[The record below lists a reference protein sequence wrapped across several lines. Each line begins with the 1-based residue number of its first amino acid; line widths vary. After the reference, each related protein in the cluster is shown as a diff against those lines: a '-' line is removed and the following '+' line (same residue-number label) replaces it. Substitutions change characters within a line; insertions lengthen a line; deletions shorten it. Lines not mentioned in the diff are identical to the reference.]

1 MAVHGA
7 DDRDGKIGEAFDD
20 MRLIVWPGE
29 LFARGDVAKIVARRE
44 APSGAAQYDD
54 TDRRCLQVGD
64 VGFERLEQI
73 DIERIKLVRSVQR
86 QLTNSASVGAQHEI
100 IH

>member
-1 MAVHGA
+1 MSPRSWH
-7 DDRDGKIGEAFDD
+7 
-20 MRLIVWPGE
+20 
-29 LFARGDVAKIVARRE
+29 
-44 APSGAAQYDD
+44 